1 MTYTLGNA
9 LRIPEPRR
17 ERFILEGR
25 LHHARSQRTWWG
37 LGWDYRI
44 NERFRVITPQW
55 FPVGAVLVCEGAV
68 DIDCFLVDV
77 DQTMAENGFTQEW
90 LDANQPG
97 GSSGQIDLFGF

>member
-44 NERFRVITPQW
+44 DERFRVITPQW
-55 FPVGAVLVCEGAV
+55 FPVGTVLVCQGAIDV
-68 DIDCFLVDV
+68 DCFLVDV
-77 DQTMAENGFTQEW
+77 DQTMTENGFRQEW
-90 LDANQPG
+90 LDANAPTAEA
-97 GSSGQIDLFGF
+97 QINLF